1 MHPLGALMSCWPLQ
15 TRPFLIATPGVYRE
29 YRLRL
34 QTPTRTQWAEIE
46 LLGPRPDKP

>member
-1 MHPLGALMSCWPLQ
+1 MSCWPLQ

-46 LLGPRPDKP
+46 LPGPRPEKP